1 MRNSPTIFQRLFLPG
16 LAFKAAVI
24 GGGYATG
31 RELAEFFLPSG
42 PRGGLLA
49 MLLAMII
56 WSVICSL
63 TFQFAFVGRSFDY
76 RSFFQS
82 LLGRFW
88 FAFEIVYVVYMVVLL
103 SVFGAAAGAI
113 ATATLGWPAI
123 GGTLCLMVAITLFAA
138 FGNQSVDRL
147 FKYVSFFLYGT
158 YALFLVLA
166 ASRFGHRIVEHLTMP
181 VPTDGWVIGG
191 ITYASYNVVGAV
203 IILPATR
210 HLTCRR
216 DAVVA
221 GLLAGPLAMTPAMI
235 FFLCMAAFYPQIQ
248 NAVLPSN
255 FMLERIGIP
264 LFLDVFQAMIFA
276 ALLECG
282 TGVVHA
288 INERIAVGHRQRT
301 GRDLSK
307 RMRSAVILVIL
318 VMSIFVANRF
328 GLVALI
334 AKGYRLL
341 AYLILAVYIVP
352 LFIAAPRL
360 LRAASSRGAS
370 IEGAAD

>member
-1 MRNSPTIFQRLFLPG
+1 MRNSPSIFQRLLLPG

-63 TFQFAFVGRSFDY
+63 TFQFAFVGSRFDY

-88 FAFEIVYVVYMVVLL
+88 FAFEIVYVVYMIIVL

-113 ATATLGWPAI
+113 GAATLGWPAI
-123 GGTLCLMVAITLFAA
+123 GGTLCLMACITLFAT

-158 YALFLVLA
+158 YALFLLLS
-166 ASRFGHRIVEHLTMP
+166 ASRFGGSIVEHLRMAVP
-181 VPTDGWVIGG
+181 VDGWAIGG

-216 DAVVA
+216 DAVIA
-221 GLLAGPLAMTPAMI
+221 GLLAGPLAMAPAMI

-248 NAVLPSN
+248 SAVLPSN
-255 FMLERIGIP
+255 FMLERLGMP
-264 LFLDVFQAMIFA
+264 LFQVVFQGMIFA
-276 ALLECG
+276 ALVECG
-282 TGVVHA
+282 TSVVHA

-307 RMRSAVILVIL
+307 PMRSAVILVTL
-318 VMSIFVANRF
+318 VLSIFVANRF

-352 LFIAAPRL
+352 LFLAAPRL
-360 LRAASSRGAS
+360 LRAATSSG
-370 IEGAAD
+370 GKD